1 MAFDN
6 RQLYRVAHR
15 LREASGYL
23 DLGMSQQTLDCLE
36 GLGELGPFE
45 AEVNLLLGEA
55 YGAQERFEEAAAS
68 FKTAARALPPP
79 HRRPAF
85 LALSMLYREAGDTHG
100 AIQALARARGAG
112 LPKPK

>member
-1 MAFDN
+1 MAFD
-6 RQLYRVAHR
+6 RKQLYRVAHR

-23 DLGMSQQTLDCLE
+23 ELGMSQQALDCLG

-45 AEVNLLLGEA
+45 GEVNLLLGEA
-55 YGAQERFEEAAAS
+55 YGALERFEEAAAS
-68 FKTAARALPPP
+68 LKIAAMALPPP

-85 LALSMLYREAGDTHG
+85 LALSVLYREAGDTER
-100 AIQALARARGAG
+100 AIQAMARARGAG

>member
-23 DLGMSQQTLDCLE
+23 ELGMSQQTLDCLE

-45 AEVNLLLGEA
+45 GEVNLLLGEA
-55 YGAQERFEEAAAS
+55 YRAQERFEEAAAS
-68 FKTAARALPPP
+68 LKTAARACP
-79 HRRPAF
+79 RPI
-85 LALSMLYREAGDTHG
+85 AGP
-100 AIQALARARGAG
+100 LFS
-112 LPKPK
+112 P